1 MTISF
6 SSLGGDGDGIA
17 EPPAPVPASAPPVPA
32 SAPPVPASAL
42 PVLAPAGTPPPVA
55 PATAAP
61 AAPAPAPAAHAL
73 PGISPWPLAVAS
85 CDDGDDDVGAGAF
98 DPIECSGGSGA
109 GGSDVSSGA
118 GGGLEHTSEASG
130 GNGRIRASGEGG
142 EGGDGSTAG
151 GDAAGGGSGGGSGGD
166 EGGGEGDDGDGGSG
180 GYDDDDA
187 EVPALLVTGDDLA
200 AAMIEQE
207 LEHVRQLSTLVHALE
222 AVLFDGSGADLHFT
236 PVEEGALSAPEAAAA
251 VAAAA
256 TPRAGDRGIP
266 PLLNIEISIG
276 GGRQARIA
284 VHRNTDT
291 MELATRFVA
300 QHKLPQS
307 AVARLAQFLQQHLE
321 AQLIREAKRLSPARV
336 NRESATKFSL

>member
-1 MTISF
+1 
-6 SSLGGDGDGIA
+6 
-17 EPPAPVPASAPPVPA
+17 
-32 SAPPVPASAL
+32 
-42 PVLAPAGTPPPVA
+42 
-55 PATAAP
+55 
-61 AAPAPAPAAHAL
+61 
-73 PGISPWPLAVAS
+73 VAS
-85 CDDGDDDVGAGAF
+85 DDDGDEDVDAGAF
-98 DPIECSGGSGA
+98 DPMERSGGSGA

-118 GGGLEHTSEASG
+118 GGGLEHTSSEASG
-130 GNGRIRASGEGG
+130 GNGSIRASGEGG
-142 EGGDGSTAG
+142 EGGDGGTAG
-151 GDAAGGGSGGGSGGD
+151 SEAGGGHSGSGSGSGGGSVGN
-166 EGGGEGDDGDGGSG
+166 EGGGEGDNGDGGSGG

-236 PVEEGALSAPEAAAA
+236 PVEEGALASAPEAAAA
-251 VAAAA
+251 VTAAA
-256 TPRAGDRGIP
+256 TPRAGDRGAP

-284 VHRNTDT
+284 VHRNADT
-291 MELATRFVA
+291 MELATRFVE
-300 QHKLPQS
+300 HHELPQS
-307 AVARLAQFLQQHLE
+307 AVVRLAQFLQQHLE

>member
-1 MTISF
+1 
-6 SSLGGDGDGIA
+6 
-17 EPPAPVPASAPPVPA
+17 
-32 SAPPVPASAL
+32 
-42 PVLAPAGTPPPVA
+42 
-55 PATAAP
+55 
-61 AAPAPAPAAHAL
+61 
-73 PGISPWPLAVAS
+73 VAS
-85 CDDGDDDVGAGAF
+85 DDDGDEDVDAGAF
-98 DPIECSGGSGA
+98 DPMERSGGSGA

-118 GGGLEHTSEASG
+118 GGGLEHTSSEASG
-130 GNGRIRASGEGG
+130 GNGSIRASGEVG
-142 EGGDGSTAG
+142 EGGDGGTAG
-151 GDAAGGGSGGGSGGD
+151 SEAGGGGSGSGSGGGSVGN
-166 EGGGEGDDGDGGSG
+166 EGGREGDDGDGGSGG

-236 PVEEGALSAPEAAAA
+236 PVEEGALASAPEAAAA
-251 VAAAA
+251 VTAAA
-256 TPRAGDRGIP
+256 TPRAGDRGAP

-284 VHRNTDT
+284 VHRNADT
-291 MELATRFVA
+291 MELATRFVE
-300 QHKLPQS
+300 HHELPQS
-307 AVARLAQFLQQHLE
+307 AVVRLAQFLQQHLE